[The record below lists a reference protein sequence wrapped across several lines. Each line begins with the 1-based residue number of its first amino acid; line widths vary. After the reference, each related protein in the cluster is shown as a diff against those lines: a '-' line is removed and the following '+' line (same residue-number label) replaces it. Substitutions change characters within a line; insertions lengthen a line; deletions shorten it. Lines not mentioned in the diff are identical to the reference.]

1 MILFPK
7 PKSTFRF
14 SFKMGKQTNANVL
27 FKTKTMLSFQNEK
40 QTNQMLFLF
49 YNEIKEMLFSNFNKM
64 RFSLSKMKCRDQ
76 QN

>member
-14 SFKMGKQTNANVL
+14 SFKVGKQTNANVL

-49 YNEIKEMLFSNFNKM
+49 YNEIKEMLLQTST
-64 RFSLSKMKCRDQ
+64 KCAFLFQ
-76 QN
+76 K